1 MKNSLKEQDVT
12 ILNPLGDENQLNDNI
27 KKLAS
32 QLSETINLVNN
43 TFNTFMNSSMIELLE
58 NNNQKLNQLNKKAEN
73 LRDILENIRSK
84 SNKIEDIIHGILWDE
99 MENNITLTEG
109 QKKYYKEKSS
119 DCDKLHDI
127 TNNKTIHVKLN
138 IMEHVTYE
146 ISSKIDDIDEDGILP
161 KIISN
166 M

>member
-12 ILNPLGDENQLNDNI
+12 ILNPLGNENQIDDSI

-58 NNNQKLNQLNKKAEN
+58 NNNQKLKQLNKKADNLDEILSNISSKIMKFDDTINELIDENEN
-73 LRDILENIRSK
+73 LTQEQKNYYDKKLTDLANLY
-84 SNKIEDIIHGILWDE
+84 KISRNQMSSMKIKII
-99 MENNITLTEG
+99 
-109 QKKYYKEKSS
+109 
-119 DCDKLHDI
+119 DK
-127 TNNKTIHVKLN
+127 
-138 IMEHVTYE
+138 VTYE
-146 ISSKIDDIDEDGILP
+146 IASSVDDIDEDGVLSN
-161 KIISN
+161 IISS

>member
-12 ILNPLGDENQLNDNI
+12 ILNPLGNENQIDDSI

-58 NNNQKLNQLNKKAEN
+58 NNNQKLKQLNKKADNLDEILSNISSKIMKFDDTINELIDENEN
-73 LRDILENIRSK
+73 LTQEQKNYYDKKLTDLANLY
-84 SNKIEDIIHGILWDE
+84 KISRNQMSSMKIKIID
-99 MENNITLTEG
+99 T
-109 QKKYYKEKSS
+109 
-119 DCDKLHDI
+119 
-127 TNNKTIHVKLN
+127 
-138 IMEHVTYE
+138 VTYE
-146 ISSKIDDIDEDGILP
+146 IGSSFDDIDEDGVLSN
-161 KIISN
+161 IISS

>member
-1 MKNSLKEQDVT
+1 MKNSLKEQDVA

-58 NNNQKLNQLNKKAEN
+58 NNNQKLKQLNKKADNLDDILSNISSKITKLEDTINELIDENEN
-73 LRDILENIRSK
+73 LTQEQKNYYDKKLTDLANLH
-84 SNKIEDIIHGILWDE
+84 KISRNQMSSMKIKII
-99 MENNITLTEG
+99 
-109 QKKYYKEKSS
+109 
-119 DCDKLHDI
+119 DK
-127 TNNKTIHVKLN
+127 
-138 IMEHVTYE
+138 VTYE
-146 ISSKIDDIDEDGILP
+146 IGSSFDDIDEDGVLSN
-161 KIISN
+161 IISS